1 MPLVCLRQSKEFAQ
15 RTHMA
20 PCRKPLSRRKQVK
33 TTLAGTF
40 YLAASVLLTR
50 RHIELDG
57 RGLGSWSVLCEPASL
72 IPSEERGAI
81 HWASVR

>member
-20 PCRKPLSRRKQVK
+20 PCRKPLSRWKQVK
-33 TTLAGTF
+33 TTLAGMF

-57 RGLGSWSVLCEPASL
+57 GGRGPWSVLCEPAKPL
-72 IPSEERGAI
+72 PFEERGAI